1 MTSPGAVRRVFL
13 IVIDSLGVGALPDAE
28 RFGDAGAHTLDHVAA
43 AAGPLEV
50 PWLVALGLGSVP
62 GVNSLPRPDR
72 PRGSHG
78 RMAERSPGK
87 DTPTGHWE
95 LMGCVLD
102 APFPTFPDGFP
113 PHLIESLV
121 RDAGLPGV
129 LGNVPASGTEI
140 LERLGA
146 ESVETGRPIVYTS
159 ADSVLQVAAHAERFG
174 LERLYGVCEV
184 ARELTRPLGL
194 GRVIARPFV
203 DAAPGAPTRFART
216 YDRRDWALEPPR
228 ETALDR
234 LHAAGV
240 PTVGV
245 GKIGDIFAGRGLSAS
260 LHSEGDRDAMRL
272 TLEQARGL
280 EQGLVFTNLVD
291 FDSLFGHRRDAQ
303 GYARNLEALD
313 RDLAALE
320 PLLGPEDLLLLTAD
334 HGNDPTWPG
343 SDHTREYV
351 PLLEWSPGRTRGEA
365 LGTFET
371 FAEVARRTEAWLVGT
386 S

>member
-1 MTSPGAVRRVFL
+1 MRRVFL
-13 IVIDSLGVGALPDAE
+13 VVIDSLGVGSLPDAE

-43 AAGPLEV
+43 AAGPLTI
-50 PWLVALGLGSVP
+50 PWLEALGLGCVP
-62 GVNSLPRPDR
+62 GVSGLSCPSH

-78 RMAERSPGK
+78 RLAERSPGK

-95 LMGCVLD
+95 LMGCALD
-102 APFPTFPDGFP
+102 APFPTFPQGFP
-113 PHLIESLV
+113 AELLDGLV

-129 LGNVPASGTEI
+129 LGNEVASGTEI
-140 LERLGA
+140 LERLGP
-146 ESVETGRPIVYTS
+146 ESVASGRPIVYTS
-159 ADSVLQVAAHAERFG
+159 ADSVLQIAAHQGRFG
-174 LERLYGVCEV
+174 LERLYEVCEL
-184 ARELTRPLGL
+184 ARERTRPLGL

-203 DAAPGAPTRFART
+203 DAEPGGPARYRRT

-228 ETALDR
+228 ETVLDR
-234 LHAAGV
+234 LMAAGV

-245 GKIGDIFAGRGLSAS
+245 GKIGDIFAGRGLSEV

-272 TLEQARGL
+272 TLERARTQ
-280 EQGLVFTNLVD
+280 ERGLVFTNLVD
-291 FDSLFGHRRDAQ
+291 FDSLYGHRRDPD

-320 PLLGPEDLLLLTAD
+320 PQLGPGDLLMLTAD

-343 SDHTREYV
+343 SDHTREHV
-351 PLLEWSPGRTRGEA
+351 PLLEWTPGRAVGEA
-365 LGTFET
+365 LGTHDT
-371 FAEVARRTEAWLVGT
+371 FAVVGARAEAWLLG

>member
-1 MTSPGAVRRVFL
+1 MRRVVL

-28 RFGDAGAHTLDHVAA
+28 RCGDAGAHTLDHVAA

-50 PWLVALGLGSVP
+50 PWLAALGLGCVP
-62 GVNSLPRPDR
+62 GVNGLPCPHR
-72 PRGSHG
+72 PRASYG
-78 RMAERSPGK
+78 RLAERSPGK

-95 LMGCVLD
+95 LMGCTLD
-102 APFPTFPDGFP
+102 APFPTFPDGFAP
-113 PHLIESLV
+113 ELIEALV
-121 RDAGLPGV
+121 RANGLPGV

-140 LERLGA
+140 LELLGA
-146 ESVETGRPIVYTS
+146 ESVESGRPIVYTS

-174 LERLYGVCEV
+174 LERMYGVCEV

-203 DAAPGAPTRFART
+203 DAPSGAPTRFVRT

-234 LHAAGV
+234 LQAAGV
-240 PTVGV
+240 PTIGV

-260 LHSEGDRDAMRL
+260 LHSEGDRDAMRI
-272 TLEQARGL
+272 TCEQARTL
-280 EQGLVFTNLVD
+280 EHGLVFTNLVD
-291 FDSLFGHRRDAQ
+291 FDSLYGHRRDPQ

-320 PLLGPEDLLLLTAD
+320 PLLRPDDLLILTAD

-343 SDHTREYV
+343 TDHTRAYV
-351 PLLEWSPGRTRGEA
+351 PLLEWSPGRTWGEA
-365 LGTFET
+365 LGTRDT
-371 FAEVARRTEAWLVGT
+371 FAVVGQRVEAWLA
-386 S
+386 SE

>member
-1 MTSPGAVRRVFL
+1 MTFPSAVRRVFL
-13 IVIDSLGVGALPDAE
+13 VVIDSLGVGALPDAE
-28 RFGDAGAHTLDHVAA
+28 RFGDDGAHTLDHVAA
-43 AAGPLEV
+43 AAGPLEL
-50 PWLVALGLGSVP
+50 PWLTALGLGCVP
-62 GVNSLPRPDR
+62 GVDNLPCTER
-72 PRGSHG
+72 PRADFG
-78 RMAERSPGK
+78 RLAERSPGK

-102 APFPTFPDGFP
+102 APFPTFPEGFAP
-113 PHLIESLV
+113 ELIEALV
-121 RDAGLPGV
+121 SEAGLPGV

-140 LERLGA
+140 LARLGE
-146 ESVETGRPIVYTS
+146 ESVASGRPIVYTS
-159 ADSVLQVAAHAERFG
+159 ADSVLQIAAHQQRFG
-174 LERLYGVCEV
+174 LERLYAVCAT

-203 DAAPGAPTRFART
+203 DAAPGSPTRFVRT

-228 ETALDR
+228 ATALDR

-272 TLEQARGL
+272 TLEQARTL
-280 EQGLVFTNLVD
+280 ERGLVFTNLVD
-291 FDSLFGHRRDAQ
+291 FDSLYGHRRDPH

-343 SDHTREYV
+343 SDHTREHV
-351 PLLEWSPGRTRGEA
+351 PLLVWSPGRSGGA
-365 LGTFET
+365 SLGTFDT
-371 FAEVARRTEAWLVGT
+371 FAEVARLVEGWLAPP